1 MKLYLNDVY
10 YATAQR
16 RCSADG
22 GHLYHYKSLAFD
34 REPIRLLLE
43 SSGGYSCHQGFLL
56 QLITVLVFD
65 QQQHY
70 FYRRAELLSKVYY
83 HTDCTRDR
91 AVHIL
96 VA

>member
-1 MKLYLNDVY
+1 MKLYLDNVNFT
-10 YATAQR
+10 TAKG

-65 QQQHY
+65 QQQHC

-83 HTDCTRDR
+83 HTDRTRDR
-91 AVHIL
+91 AVHTL

>member
-34 REPIRLLLE
+34 REPIRQLLDN
-43 SSGGYSCHQGFLL
+43 SGGYSCYQRFLL
-56 QLITVLVFD
+56 QLIRTHFQSLVSCIIAF
-65 QQQHY
+65 
-70 FYRRAELLSKVYY
+70 AEEQKQAPLS
-83 HTDCTRDR
+83 
-91 AVHIL
+91 
-96 VA
+96 